1 MGRWP
6 RRRNHP
12 IIILIQNL
20 QTKNLSKMKKI
31 QFMLVAL
38 FAVLSTNVF
47 AAYTPGSRLTKGQ
60 KQTIDG
66 IEYTV
71 TSIYNTEDAD
81 EGQIN
86 TVSAA
91 MNNFTGTAIEIP
103 ATVKFDVEG
112 KDDTDPE
119 DAAGGV
125 AIKKEATFKVTKIL
139 DNGFKGLAGVTS
151 LSIGKNVTEI
161 GKTAFEGC
169 ENLATVTFEKG
180 SLLAT
185 IGNGAFSYTSIES
198 IDFTNCTKLVALGSG
213 AKATGETGS
222 PFTSEDHTT
231 NIMLATVV
239 LPTTCATIN
248 KYAFVGCT
256 ALSTCSL
263 VKVTKI
269 DEEAFT
275 GCTSLA
281 SVVIGTTAT
290 AAISAINAKAFKGC
304 TALLSVEFGTLAAA
318 VVADDAFTGCTK
330 LAEFSFNTVSGA
342 NTIGK
347 KTSTSPYSLSSV
359 RTVNFKKYISKWEG
373 YTAGQVVIATGAFTD
388 AFPAPTAT
396 AKNNIYYNAETV
408 VFPTKNKDFYQPFA
422 DDAFAASAT
431 AARTITLTT
440 SLAQFTNANGFA
452 TDDELLNKVK
462 ISAGY
467 TEDFVI
473 GYGDD
478 KVLIQD
484 KKNKKNY
491 YYFANGA
498 NDFTIAKSQES
509 GATVTVYQ
517 AYADVYKSAA
527 TLTLPDV
534 VDIYFQPM
542 EVIAGHY
549 NIPALKTVIIKSNQE
564 DGVEASPL
572 TAGAY
577 STVVGAHGNMLDV
590 TGEAY
595 SALKVKTDL
604 LNPGPSDLWF
614 FNNPAKSGL
623 GFTKYDASVQ
633 KGLAAGA
640 VFLLTEKTTAS
651 ARVNLIWLDDETT
664 AIQKI
669 QNTNKQEGA
678 IYNLAGQKVSAAYKG
693 VVIKDG
699 KKYIQK

>member
-1 MGRWP
+1 
-6 RRRNHP
+6 
-12 IIILIQNL
+12 
-20 QTKNLSKMKKI
+20 MKKI

-47 AAYTPGSRLTKGQ
+47 AQYVPGSRLTKGQ

-71 TSIYNTEDAD
+71 TGIYNTEDPD

-103 ATVKFDVEG
+103 ATVTFDVEG
-112 KDDTDPE
+112 KDDTTAP
-119 DAAGGV
+119 GI
-125 AIKKEATFKVTKIL
+125 AIKKAATFKVTKIL
-139 DNGFKGLAGVTS
+139 DNGFNGLTGVTS
-151 LSIGKNVTEI
+151 LSIGKNVVEI

-169 ENLATVTFEKG
+169 ENLATVTFEEG
-180 SLLAT
+180 SLLT
-185 IGNGAFSYTSIES
+185 TMGNGAFSYTSIES

-222 PFTSEDHTT
+222 PFTSTSHKT

-239 LPTTCATIN
+239 LPTQCVTVSP
-248 KYAFVGCT
+248 YAFVGCT
-256 ALSTCSL
+256 ALSTISL
-263 VKVTKI
+263 VKVKTI
-269 DEEAFT
+269 GTLAFD

-281 SVVIGTTAT
+281 SAVIGTTAT
-290 AAISAINAKAFKGC
+290 NVAGIGVKAFNGC
-304 TALLSVEFGTLAAA
+304 TALLSVEFGTLTGA
-318 VVADDAFTGCTK
+318 VVEDDAFTGCTK
-330 LAEFSFNTVSGA
+330 LAEFSFNAVSGA

-347 KTSTSPYSLSSV
+347 KSSSSATSPYDLASV
-359 RTVNFKKYISKWEG
+359 RTVNFKKYISKDWTG
-373 YTAGQVVIATGAFTD
+373 YTAGDVVIASGAFATN

-408 VFPTKNKDFYQPFA
+408 VFPTKDKDFYQPFA
-422 DDAFAASAT
+422 QDAFAASDPGT
-431 AARTITLTT
+431 ATITLTT
-440 SLAQFTNANGFA
+440 SLVQFTNINGF
-452 TDDELLNKVK
+452 NKDADALFKVT

-467 TEDFVI
+467 TDDFVI

-484 KKNKKNY
+484 KNNTKNY
-491 YYFANGA
+491 YYFAKGA
-498 NDFTIAKSQES
+498 NDFSIAKSQES
-509 GATVTVYQ
+509 GATVTVYE
-517 AYADVYKSAA
+517 AYADVYKSVA
-527 TLTLPDV
+527 TLSDPDI

-542 EVIAGHY
+542 CVVEGKY
-549 NIPALKTVIIKSNQE
+549 NIPAGVTAIIKSSQS
-564 DGVEASPL
+564 DGVEASPYD
-572 TAGAY
+572 AVSDGYRY
-577 STVVGAHGNMLDV
+577 STVWGTVLTNMLNV
-590 TGEAY
+590 TSEAY

-604 LNPGPSDLWF
+604 LNPGPYDLWF
-614 FNNPAKSGL
+614 FNNPAASGL
-623 GFTKYDASVQ
+623 GFTKYNPSVQ

-640 VFLLTEKTTAS
+640 VYMLTTPSTAS
-651 ARVNLIWLDDETT
+651 ARVNIIWLDGEAT

-669 QNTNKQEGA
+669 KNTNKQEGA